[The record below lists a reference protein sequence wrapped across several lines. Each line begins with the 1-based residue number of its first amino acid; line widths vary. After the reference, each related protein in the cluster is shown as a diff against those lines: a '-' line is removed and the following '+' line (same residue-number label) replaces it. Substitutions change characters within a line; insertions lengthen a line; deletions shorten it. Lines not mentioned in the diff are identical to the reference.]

1 MDTTPRPAEPRPTA
15 RTALRRG
22 LGAAGAAVVVAFV
35 GTTGLG
41 GAQAHAAGIAG
52 GLDGAGGDWPERA
65 GEPAQAPLRN
75 TGTPH
80 PHHHRPPAAHPAN
93 LPAATTVAVRYSF
106 DNGEL
111 IRL

>member
-1 MDTTPRPAEPRPTA
+1 MDTTSRPAEPRPTA

-22 LGAAGAAVVVAFV
+22 LGAAGAAVVVAVV

-41 GAQAHAAGIAG
+41 AAQAHAAGIAG
-52 GLDGAGGDWPERA
+52 GLEYA
-65 GEPAQAPLRN
+65 
-75 TGTPH
+75 GTPH
-80 PHHHRPPAAHPAN
+80 PHHHRLPAAHPAN

>member
-1 MDTTPRPAEPRPTA
+1 MDTTPRPADPRPTV

-22 LGAAGAAVVVAFV
+22 LGAAGAAVAVAFV

-41 GAQAHAAGIAG
+41 AAQAHAAGIAG
-52 GLDGAGGDWPERA
+52 GLEFV
-65 GEPAQAPLRN
+65 
-75 TGTPH
+75 GTAK
-80 PHHHRPPAAHPAN
+80 PHHHRVPAAHPAN

-106 DNGEL
+106 NNGEL